1 MRARTSIRRGFAAV
15 RQEPALALAE
25 ITWRWC
31 FAAAAGLLA
40 AVAVLEYLNSI
51 SVSWGERL
59 LLQSDQP
66 LLALAALA
74 HSLRGSAAR
83 FGAGVIVAGTAV
95 AVLWML
101 FSALGRLVTLQALL
115 PEERGAYRPMLG
127 LSFLRAG
134 LFLAA
139 VLAVA
144 AALILSGFAGP
155 VGDAAPSVVLAA
167 VLTVCIWLAWVLLN
181 WLLSVAAIFVVRD
194 QQDTFGAVTAAVDLI
209 RSEFGEVV
217 LTSLPFVLLHYVALA
232 AAVASGVL
240 VFDVMTRISPQ
251 AGWALVAIGAGYFA
265 YADFLYITRLAAY
278 VSLPEP
284 SGEVAT
290 QVLPGDLP
298 HLELSPPPCDIGAQD
313 YQDYCEPVPPVETA
327 DAGMDKA

>member
-1 MRARTSIRRGFAAV
+1 MRPRASIRQGFAAI
-15 RQEPALALAE
+15 RQHPALPLAE

-31 FAAAAGLLA
+31 FAAAAGALA
-40 AVAVLEYLNSI
+40 AVAVLEYLNSV

-59 LLQSDQP
+59 LLESEQP

-74 HSLRGSAAR
+74 HALRGSAAR
-83 FGAGVIVAGTAV
+83 LAAGFIVAGTAV
-95 AVLWML
+95 AVVWML

-115 PEERGAYRPMLG
+115 PEARGAYRPLLG

-139 VLAVA
+139 VLAVTG
-144 AALILSGFAGP
+144 ALILAGFAGP

-167 VLTVCIWLAWVLLN
+167 VLTACIWLVWVLLN
-181 WLLSVAAIFVVRD
+181 WLLSVAAIFVARD
-194 QQDTFGAVTAAVDLI
+194 HQDTFGAVAAAVDLI

-217 LTSLPFVLLHYVALA
+217 LTSLPFVLLHYLALA

-240 VFDVMTRISPQ
+240 VFDIMTRVSPE
-251 AGWALVAIGAGYFA
+251 AGWALVAITAGYFA

-278 VSLPEP
+278 VGLAEP
-284 SGEVAT
+284 GGEVAT
-290 QVLPGDLP
+290 QALPGDLP
-298 HLELSPPPCDIGAQD
+298 PLELSQPPCNMGAQH
-313 YQDYCEPVPPVETA
+313 YCEPVPPAETA
-327 DAGMDKA
+327 EAGMDRA